1 MDWIVP
7 ESFLLRMKSN
17 SVGISQ
23 CLKNNQDRFKAG
35 VLTLIGDLLQ
45 MSYVISKKN
54 RFLACTFS
62 NYKYKKIGIPSLDL
76 CPACL
81 ADLCPIPGP
90 AGSSSS
96 AHIGTHVPT

>member
-35 VLTLIGDLLQ
+35 SLQ
-45 MSYVISKKN
+45 MTLCY
-54 RFLACTFS
+54 
-62 NYKYKKIGIPSLDL
+62 YKYKKIGIIYLDL
-76 CPACL
+76 CP
-81 ADLCPIPGP
+81 ADLCPIPDP

-96 AHIGTHVPT
+96 AHIGTHVPK